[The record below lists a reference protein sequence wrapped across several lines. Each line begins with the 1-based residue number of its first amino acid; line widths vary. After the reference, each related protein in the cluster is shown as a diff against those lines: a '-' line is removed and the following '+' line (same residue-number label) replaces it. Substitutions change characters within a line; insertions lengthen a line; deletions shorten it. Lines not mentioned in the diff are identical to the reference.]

1 MTKEPRILNKEK
13 TDSSVKGIGKLDNW
27 MQKNQTGLL
36 SHIMQ
41 RNKLKMDLK
50 LKFKTWNHKI
60 SRIKSLMIREMQ
72 I

>member
-50 LKFKTWNHKI
+50 LKFKT
-60 SRIKSLMIREMQ
+60 
-72 I
+72 

>member
-13 TDSSVKGIGKLDNW
+13 TDSSVKGIGKLDNC

-50 LKFKTWNHKI
+50 LKFKT
-60 SRIKSLMIREMQ
+60 
-72 I
+72 